1 MFVMRQMRRRVR
13 GADSQLREAAG
24 ELPLG
29 KKEDGDGGGQEQK
42 AERE

>member
-1 MFVMRQMRRRVR
+1 MR